1 MMIRASPKWQIKKE
15 STHTHSLP
23 AVALSDISSCKCAH
37 KVNKYPH
44 QDDQRKCVQ
53 MCTKNQQM
61 SKLRLI
67 HQ

>member
-1 MMIRASPKWQIKKE
+1 MMIRASPKWQIKE
-15 STHTHSLP
+15 EPTHTHSLP

-53 MCTKNQQM
+53 MCT
-61 SKLRLI
+61 
-67 HQ
+67 